1 MALNADELGKRLAAL
16 SERFAGLAETLAQ
29 TAGQLQASGSL
40 PAESLIDEI
49 TKIRTDFV
57 DVRQRV
63 LEAARSLSIN
73 APGMSEIDSLKA
85 LGPVLETVVQALAV
99 QEKQAALAEA
109 RTRVMAVLDRLG
121 GLALFRSGPR
131 RRGAGRHGLQCRS
144 GRHRCRHGPSRRL
157 RSPRGGL
164 GRPFRRLG
172 RRGADHELA
181 ACHRDRQGLAEGL
194 RHGVLEDGEL
204 LVVERVASLDH
215 REQCGE

>member
-73 APGMSEIDSLKA
+73 PPGMAGIERLNDVVA
-85 LGPVLETVVQALAV
+85 RHEPGPRALAI
-99 QEKQAALAEA
+99 
-109 RTRVMAVLDRLG
+109 
-121 GLALFRSGPR
+121 
-131 RRGAGRHGLQCRS
+131 
-144 GRHRCRHGPSRRL
+144 
-157 RSPRGGL
+157 
-164 GRPFRRLG
+164 
-172 RRGADHELA
+172 
-181 ACHRDRQGLAEGL
+181 
-194 RHGVLEDGEL
+194 
-204 LVVERVASLDH
+204 
-215 REQCGE
+215 